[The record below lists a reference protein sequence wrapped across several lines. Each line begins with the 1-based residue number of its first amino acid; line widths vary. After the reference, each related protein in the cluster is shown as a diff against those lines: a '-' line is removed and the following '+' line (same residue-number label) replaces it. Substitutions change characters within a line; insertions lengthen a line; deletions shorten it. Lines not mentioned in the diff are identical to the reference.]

1 MVGVREHLCKGS
13 DHRFSF
19 PDLVKLCFFVKLVDN
34 DTLGAAFLNPV
45 AGEDVNNKR
54 LLIVFLPCFELLEK
68 LILQIHDVFVAWILY
83 YLVHIVRSEVQIT
96 VLLEGVLK

>member
-13 DHRFSF
+13 DILFSF

-34 DTLGAAFLNPV
+34 DTLRAAFLNPV

-54 LLIVFLPCFELLEK
+54 LLIVFFPCLEILGKLL
-68 LILQIHDVFVAWILY
+68 LQIHHVIPAWILY

>member
-19 PDLVKLCFFVKLVDN
+19 EDLVKLCSFVKLVDN
-34 DTLGAAFLNPV
+34 DTLGAALLNPV

-54 LLIVFLPCFELLEK
+54 LLIVFLPCLE
-68 LILQIHDVFVAWILY
+68 ILD
-83 YLVHIVRSEVQIT
+83 
-96 VLLEGVLK
+96 

>member
-13 DHRFSF
+13 DILFSF

-34 DTLGAAFLNPV
+34 DTLIAAFLNPV
-45 AGEDVNNKR
+45 AGEDVNDKR

-68 LILQIHDVFVAWILY
+68 LLLQIHYVVEAGFVDY
-83 YLVHIVRSEVQIT
+83 FVHIVWSKVQIT
-96 VLLEGVLK
+96 VLLKGVL